1 MENSESDELS
11 EELSESSED
20 VVLNINPVKFFEP
33 KELCY
38 YKKINTFYSN
48 CSSEQIEMMI
58 DIIKSGAKNKAATK
72 SKISLRVLDW
82 FVTKYSKKVDL
93 SIDTGTNDIE
103 IFDVRMSYKAQ
114 LKSLKKRC
122 FDPFRR
128 SGKKSG
134 KFLYHFPNSDYS
146 IETTLGQLNFFKWA
160 FSYGVL
166 TYVGDNLK
174 QISKEMN
181 LSNKEEKQ
189 KKKNSEESSI
199 MSSEKKPKHKKKLD
213 KDIRIR
219 AIKTIDCDDVQIVL
233 KFD

>member
-1 MENSESDELS
+1 MENSESEELS
-11 EELSESSED
+11 EESTESSED
-20 VVLNINPVKFFEP
+20 IILNINPVKFFDQ

-38 YKKINTFYSN
+38 YKKINTFYTN
-48 CSSEQIEMMI
+48 CSNEQIEMMI

-93 SIDTGTNDIE
+93 SIDTGINDIE

-128 SGKKSG
+128 RS
-134 KFLYHFPNSDYS
+134 KFVYRFPNSEYS

-166 TYVGDNLK
+166 TYVGNNLK

-181 LSNKEEKQ
+181 LSNKEEKL
-189 KKKNSEESSI
+189 KKKNSDENSM

-213 KDIRIR
+213 KDVRVR
-219 AIKTIDCDDVQIVL
+219 AIKTMDCDDVQIVL